1 MPRYKTK
8 TRPGLVTLYDIRPG
22 NGAGLFLQPRS
33 PHRTYIMSVIRLCD
47 IKKIT
52 ELTEEYHFKIVLV
65 ACSQEYTTT
74 STKKHDIK
82 VENKLQHHHILLT
95 SHWLTVQPVKLTEK
109 LVG

>member
-1 MPRYKTK
+1 MTSGQETERVYSYN
-8 TRPGLVTLYDIRPG
+8 PGARIGHTL
-22 NGAGLFLQPRS
+22 S
-33 PHRTYIMSVIRLCD
+33 SVIRLCD

-95 SHWLTVQPVKLTEK
+95 SHWLTVQSVKLTEK